1 MEQSMHN
8 ISTPPIIQNVSRLET
23 IAEEEL
29 TYPDLS
35 EESLAEDVPKSSNNK
50 DVSDSQM
57 NILKNCKKL

>member
-1 MEQSMHN
+1 MEQPMHN

-35 EESLAEDVPKSSNNK
+35 EESLAEDVPKRLTRRRRKRLRPS
-50 DVSDSQM
+50 
-57 NILKNCKKL
+57 